1 MERDKL
7 KKEISKKP
15 TGVFFVDGNKSF
27 YFEQSLSG
35 PIPLEVTSDI
45 FTDLELINRKKLET
59 LLKNFIIS
67 QKLGPKNIII
77 LLSTQLTYDKDFP
90 RGSIE
95 VEKNIEEFLELV
107 PFEQVI
113 SKKALFAGRTKVI
126 AANKEFCDAVKATF
140 INSGFIVSG
149 IYPLSLCL
157 ELAPELQ
164 SSMDLNLVINKVP
177 DLRDFNLMPMPEV
190 ALNSDERKKQS
201 DKPRLILMIVVMLV
215 LGVVMVFLLYR
226 NILSPQRERD
236 KKTNVLPTPKPVVQ
250 QVVPEIPASTSG
262 ELTATESG
270 DVSLTNIPTPI
281 R

>member
-15 TGVFFVDGNKSF
+15 SGVFFVDGNKAF
-27 YFEQSLSG
+27 YFEQSLSA
-35 PIPLEVTSDI
+35 PVPLEITPDI
-45 FTDLELINRKKLET
+45 FSDLELINRKKLET
-59 LLKNFIIS
+59 LIKNFIVS
-67 QKLGPKNIII
+67 QKLGPKNIIL

-113 SKKALFAGRTKVI
+113 SKKSLFAGRTKVI
-126 AANKEFCDAVKATF
+126 AANKEFCDAIKSTF
-140 INSGFIVSG
+140 IASGFIVSG

-157 ELAPELQ
+157 ELTPELQ

-177 DLRDFNLMPMPEV
+177 DLKDFNLIPIPEV
-190 ALNSDERKKQS
+190 AINSPDKQKP
-201 DKPRLILMIVVMLV
+201 DKVRLYLMIGVMVV
-215 LGVVMVFLLYR
+215 LGLVMVFLLYR
-226 NILSPQRERD
+226 NILAP
-236 KKTNVLPTPKPVVQ
+236 KKVKRTNVLPTPIIAPQKVIPTVVASQ
-250 QVVPEIPASTSG
+250 SAELESSASAEISVTK
-262 ELTATESG
+262 
-270 DVSLTNIPTPI
+270 IPTPI

>member
-15 TGVFFVDGNKSF
+15 SGVFFIDGNKAF

-35 PIPLEVTSDI
+35 PIPLEIPADVFS
-45 FTDLELINRKKLET
+45 DLELLNRKKLDA
-59 LLKNFIIS
+59 LIKNFIVA

-95 VEKNIEEFLELV
+95 MEKNTEEFLELV
-107 PFEQVI
+107 PFEQTI
-113 SKKALFAGRTKVI
+113 SKKALFAGKTKVI
-126 AANKEFCDAVKATF
+126 ATNREFCDAVKATF
-140 INSGFIVSG
+140 INAGFIVSG

-177 DLRDFNLMPMPEV
+177 DLRDFNLMPVPEV
-190 ALNSDERKKQS
+190 AINSQEDG
-201 DKPRLILMIVVMLV
+201 KPNKIRLYLMIGVMV
-215 LGVVMVFLLYR
+215 LLGIFMVFLLYR
-226 NILSPQRERD
+226 NILTPQRQR
-236 KKTNVLPTPKPVVQ
+236 KSNVLPTVMPVVKK
-250 QVVPEIPASTSG
+250 VEKVTPASSSGVLESSASG
-262 ELTATESG
+262 EITITK
-270 DVSLTNIPTPI
+270 IPTPS

>member
-35 PIPLEVTSDI
+35 PISLEIPADI

-59 LLKNFIIS
+59 LLKNFIIT

-126 AANKEFCDAVKATF
+126 AANKEFCDAIKATF
-140 INSGFIVSG
+140 INSGFIVGG

-177 DLRDFNLMPMPEV
+177 DLRDFNLMPTPEV
-190 ALNSDERKKQS
+190 ALNAEDRKKQS
-201 DKPRLILMIVVMLV
+201 DKPRLALMIVVMIL
-215 LGVVMVFLLYR
+215 LAIVMVFLLYK
-226 NILSPQRERD
+226 NILAPQRER
-236 KKTNVLPTPKPVVQ
+236 KSNVLPTPKPVVQ
-250 QVVPEIPASTSG
+250 QVVPETPATVSA
-262 ELTATESG
+262 ELVATESA
-270 DVSLTNIPTPI
+270 DISLTKIPTPI